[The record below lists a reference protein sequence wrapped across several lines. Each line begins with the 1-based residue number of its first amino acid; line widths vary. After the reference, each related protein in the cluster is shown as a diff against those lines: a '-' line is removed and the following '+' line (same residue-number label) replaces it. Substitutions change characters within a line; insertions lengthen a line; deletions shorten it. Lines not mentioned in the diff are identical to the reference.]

1 MTYLLDTHVILWMIE
16 DPDQLGKRARI
27 AIENG
32 ENQLL
37 WSAVSFWELT
47 VKISLGKLKLQSDW
61 IPVLDQE
68 KKSNRIKDL
77 PIEWRHCQHQLAL
90 PWHHR
95 DPFDRILVCQ
105 AIEEKATLITKDRN
119 IKRYPVKTIW

>member
-47 VKISLGKLKLQSDW
+47 VKIYND
-61 IPVLDQE
+61 
-68 KKSNRIKDL
+68 
-77 PIEWRHCQHQLAL
+77 
-90 PWHHR
+90 
-95 DPFDRILVCQ
+95 
-105 AIEEKATLITKDRN
+105 
-119 IKRYPVKTIW
+119 